1 MGSAIS
7 LVMASA
13 IERISAGSQG
23 ATVGSQSRSS
33 SRVKAVTWAR
43 FSPSIWLSR
52 AFSDRRVPWQAG
64 QTDSQRN
71 FATRAMPF
79 SSLALA
85 RAFFTVF
92 TAL

>member
-1 MGSAIS
+1 MGSRIS
-7 LVMASA
+7 PMMASA
-13 IERISAGSQG
+13 MGRMSAGSQG
-23 ATVGSQSRSS
+23 ATVGSQSRRS
-33 SRVKAVTWAR
+33 SRVNAVTWAR
-43 FSPSIWLSR
+43 FSPSISLLR

-79 SSLALA
+79 SSFTFA